1 VERAA
6 YGLIETMRIREGRIP
21 FLERHLARLARSL
34 RALGLP
40 SPSESVAALVTP
52 FAALGD
58 AVLRVEVRDGRGN
71 VTVRERARLDPPVVI
86 TASEPHRAYPHKT
99 TERDSFMD
107 ALREAEVAEADDA
120 LLLTSDGLVA
130 EGTAWNIFWWDGDRL
145 HTPTLEIGVL
155 PGIARARVLEL
166 VPRVQ
171 EGRYPRAALA
181 GKTVFFTNAVRGV
194 VAVAALD
201 GAAVP
206 PHPRTDE
213 VMQRFWPEG

>member
-1 VERAA
+1 
-6 YGLIETMRIREGRIP
+6 MRIREGRIP